1 MSLNRTEQ
9 MVLDYLQSHS
19 EERHYW
25 LEKVRRTSASSA
37 DEHEIASSL
46 ERDLWSYFEER
57 SAVAEPFKGVA
68 RREGIKRT
76 SMRNLAE
83 YLLRLWAPR
92 AKKKPVADHPF
103 G

>member
-1 MSLNRTEQ
+1 MSLNRSEQ

-37 DEHEIASSL
+37 DEHEAASIL
-46 ERDLWSYFEER
+46 EREFWNYFEER
-57 SAVAEPFKGVA
+57 STVAEPFKGVA
-68 RREGIKRT
+68 HREGIRRT

-83 YLLRLWAPR
+83 YVLRLWAPR
-92 AKKKPVADHPF
+92 PKKKSSTDHPF

>member
-1 MSLNRTEQ
+1 
-9 MVLDYLQSHS
+9 MVLEYLQGHL

-37 DEHEIASSL
+37 DEHEAAILL
-46 ERDLWSYFEER
+46 ERELWHYFEER
-57 SAVAEPFKGVA
+57 STVAEPFKSTA
-68 RREGIKRT
+68 RREGLRRT

-92 AKKKPVADHPF
+92 AKKKPAPEASF
-103 G
+103 E

>member
-1 MSLNRTEQ
+1 MSLNRSEQ

-25 LEKVRRTSASSA
+25 LEKVRRTSVSSA
-37 DEHEIASSL
+37 DEHEAATFL
-46 ERDLWSYFEER
+46 EREFWSYFEER
-57 SAVAEPFKGVA
+57 SAVAEPFKSVA
-68 RREGIKRT
+68 RHEGIRRT

-92 AKKKPVADHPF
+92 AKKKPVTDHPF

>member
-1 MSLNRTEQ
+1 MSLNRSEQ

-25 LEKVRRTSASSA
+25 LEKVRRTSASST
-37 DEHEIASSL
+37 DEHEAASSL
-46 ERDLWSYFEER
+46 QRELWNYFQER
-57 SAVAEPFKGVA
+57 SAVVEPFKGA
-68 RREGIKRT
+68 AHREGVQRT

-92 AKKKPVADHPF
+92 PKKKPVTDHPF

>member
-1 MSLNRTEQ
+1 MSLNRSEQ

-25 LEKVRRTSASSA
+25 LEKVRRTSASSV
-37 DEHEIASSL
+37 DEHEAAIAL
-46 ERDLWSYFEER
+46 EREFWSYFAER
-57 SAVAEPFKGVA
+57 SAVAEPFKSTA
-68 RREGIKRT
+68 RREGIQRM

-92 AKKKPVADHPF
+92 PKKKPATDHPF